1 MAKQKEEAPKEA
13 AKEEVSGAGMSGD
26 PKIEAVKQLIFGENM
41 QQYDSEF
48 NEVRATIKKTKQE
61 LVNEIDETR
70 TALTDLI
77 NETRESLNKALSDL
91 RNDMNKK
98 TSQLREDMDESIADL
113 DERKVNRK
121 LLGELLQMMGK
132 QIAE

>member
-1 MAKQKEEAPKEA
+1 MAKQKEAAPKEEE
-13 AKEEVSGAGMSGD
+13 AKTGLSGD

-77 NETRESLNKALSDL
+77 NETRESLNKAVSDL

-98 TSQLREDMDESIADL
+98 TSQLRADLDDSVADL

>member
-1 MAKQKEEAPKEA
+1 MAKQKEASEEA
-13 AKEEVSGAGMSGD
+13 ASAGMSGD

-61 LVNEIDETR
+61 LVDEIDETR
-70 TALTDLI
+70 GALTDLI

-91 RNDMNKK
+91 RNDTNKK
-98 TSQLREDMDESIADL
+98 VSTLREDMDESIADL
-113 DERKVNRK
+113 DDRKLNRK
-121 LLGELLQMMGK
+121 LLGALLQEMGK
-132 QIAE
+132 QISE

>member
-1 MAKQKEEAPKEA
+1 MAKQKEAPKE
-13 AKEEVSGAGMSGD
+13 EPAGMSGD

-48 NEVRATIKKTKQE
+48 NEVRATIKKTKQD

-91 RNDMNKK
+91 RSDTNKK
-98 TSQLREDMDESIADL
+98 VSQLREDMDEAVADL
-113 DERKVNRK
+113 DDRKLNRK
-121 LLGELLQMMGK
+121 LLGALLQEMGK
-132 QIAE
+132 QISE

>member
-1 MAKQKEEAPKEA
+1 MAKQKESEAQGLSA
-13 AKEEVSGAGMSGD
+13 D

-48 NEVRATIKKTKQE
+48 NEIKALIKKTRTEIENE
-61 LVNEIDETR
+61 LNDTR
-70 TALTDLI
+70 DALNKLI
-77 NETRESLNKALSDL
+77 NQTKETLNSEVNDL
-91 RNDMNKK
+91 RSDMNKK
-98 TSQLREDMDESIADL
+98 VTQLRSDMDEAVADL

-121 LLGELLQMMGK
+121 LLGTMLQEIGK

>member
-1 MAKQKEEAPKEA
+1 MAKQKESEAQ
-13 AKEEVSGAGMSGD
+13 GLSGD

-48 NEVRATIKKTKQE
+48 NEIKALIKKTRTEIENE
-61 LVNEIDETR
+61 LNDTR
-70 TALTDLI
+70 DALNKLI
-77 NETRESLNKALSDL
+77 NQTKETLNSEVNDL
-91 RNDMNKK
+91 RSDMNKK
-98 TSQLREDMDESIADL
+98 VTQLRSDMDEAVADL

-121 LLGELLQMMGK
+121 LLGTMLQEIGK

>member
-1 MAKQKEEAPKEA
+1 MAKQKEAPQE
-13 AKEEVSGAGMSGD
+13 SGLSGD

-48 NEVRATIKKTKQE
+48 NEVRALIKKTKQE
-61 LVNEIDETR
+61 LVDEVDETR

-91 RNDMNKK
+91 RTDMNKK
-98 TSQLREDMDESIADL
+98 VSQLREDMDESVADL
-113 DERKVNRK
+113 DDRKLNRK
-121 LLGELLQMMGK
+121 LLGALLQEMGK

>member
-1 MAKQKEEAPKEA
+1 MAKQKEEKAQAQEA
-13 AKEEVSGAGMSGD
+13 QAMSGD

-48 NEVRATIKKTKQE
+48 NEVKALIKKTRTE
-61 LVNEIDETR
+61 IENEINDTR
-70 TALTDLI
+70 DALNKLI
-77 NETRESLNKALSDL
+77 NQTKETLTNDLGDL
-91 RNDMNKK
+91 RSDMTKK
-98 TSQLREDMDESIADL
+98 ITQLRSDMDDAVSDL

-121 LLGELLQMMGK
+121 LLGSMLQEMGK

>member
-1 MAKQKEEAPKEA
+1 MAKQKEEPKEEA
-13 AKEEVSGAGMSGD
+13 GGAGMSGD

-77 NETRESLNKALSDL
+77 NETRESLNKAVSDL
-91 RNDMNKK
+91 RSDMNKK
-98 TSQLREDMDESIADL
+98 TSQLRADLDDSVADL

>member
-1 MAKQKEEAPKEA
+1 MAKQKE
-13 AKEEVSGAGMSGD
+13 KEEPGMSGD

-48 NEVRATIKKTKQE
+48 NEIKALIKKTRTEIENE
-61 LVNEIDETR
+61 LNDTR
-70 TALTDLI
+70 DALNKLI
-77 NETRESLNKALSDL
+77 NQTKDTLNSDVNDL
-91 RNDMNKK
+91 RSDMNKK
-98 TSQLREDMDESIADL
+98 VTQLRSDMDEAVADL

-121 LLGELLQMMGK
+121 LLGNMLQEIGR

>member
-1 MAKQKEEAPKEA
+1 MATKKKEEA
-13 AKEEVSGAGMSGD
+13 SDNGLSGD

-48 NEVRATIKKTKQE
+48 NEIKALIKKTRTE
-61 LVNEIDETR
+61 IENEINDTR
-70 TALTDLI
+70 DALTKMI
-77 NETRESLNKALSDL
+77 NDL
-91 RNDMNKK
+91 RSDTTKK
-98 TSQLREDMDESIADL
+98 MTQLREDMDEAVSDL

-121 LLGELLQMMGK
+121 LLGAMLQEMGK

>member
-1 MAKQKEEAPKEA
+1 MAKQKEDKAPEA
-13 AKEEVSGAGMSGD
+13 AVAAAD

-48 NEVRATIKKTKQE
+48 NEIKALIKKTRTE
-61 LVNEIDETR
+61 VENEINDTR
-70 TALTDLI
+70 DALTKII
-77 NETRESLNKALSDL
+77 NQTKETLTNDLSDL
-91 RNDMNKK
+91 RSDMNKK
-98 TSQLREDMDESIADL
+98 VTQLRSDMDDSVADL

-121 LLGELLQMMGK
+121 LLGTMLQEMGK

>member
-1 MAKQKEEAPKEA
+1 MAKQKEAAPKEEE
-13 AKEEVSGAGMSGD
+13 AKQGLSGD

-70 TALTDLI
+70 TAL
-77 NETRESLNKALSDL
+77 NKALSEL

-121 LLGELLQMMGK
+121 MLGELLQMMGK

>member
-1 MAKQKEEAPKEA
+1 MATKK
-13 AKEEVSGAGMSGD
+13 KEEVSENGISGD

-48 NEVRATIKKTKQE
+48 NEIKALIKKTRTE
-61 LVNEIDETR
+61 IENEINDTR
-70 TALTDLI
+70 DALTKMI
-77 NETRESLNKALSDL
+77 NDL
-91 RNDMNKK
+91 RSDTTKK
-98 TSQLREDMDESIADL
+98 MTQLREDMDEAVSDL

-121 LLGELLQMMGK
+121 LLGAMLQEMGK

>member
-1 MAKQKEEAPKEA
+1 MAKQKEEQAPQGTG
-13 AKEEVSGAGMSGD
+13 VD

-48 NEVRATIKKTKQE
+48 NEIKALIKKTRTDVE
-61 LVNEIDETR
+61 NEINDTR
-70 TALTDLI
+70 DALNKLI
-77 NETRESLNKALSDL
+77 NQTKESLTNDISDL
-91 RNDMNKK
+91 RSDMNKK
-98 TSQLREDMDESIADL
+98 VTQLRSDMDDSVADL

-121 LLGELLQMMGK
+121 LLGTMLQEMGK

>member
-1 MAKQKEEAPKEA
+1 MAKQKEG
-13 AKEEVSGAGMSGD
+13 SQDDSNDSGMSGD

-48 NEVRATIKKTKQE
+48 SEVRATIKKTKQE

-70 TALTDLI
+70 DALTNLI
-77 NETRESLNKALSDL
+77 NDTREALTKAVSDL
-91 RNDMNKK
+91 RSDTNKK
-98 TSQLREDMDESIADL
+98 VSQLREDMDESIADL
-113 DERKVNRK
+113 DDRKLNRK
-121 LLGELLQMMGK
+121 LLGALLQEMGK